1 MKKYIKLLTVVLIS
15 AFTLTGCSGCN
26 KDGQNRSETSDITNI
41 NKILQEQINETES
54 EADKI
59 SETPGAENKTTEA
72 ASLNTEQTKENIKKK
87 INSNALLLV
96 PQQSNEI
103 IAIGF
108 LSGGYICFYNNA
120 IYGGSYDYENN
131 NFIVSFSK
139 YKVTDKGKEQL
150 SKPIEIENIKEI
162 TDEDLMEATDIESL
176 VTKESDDSFFCKFS
190 CENLK
195 TDENGEISE
204 LGLQK
209 RSMYIKK
216 DRNGKYTDIEGSPI
230 LCRVVDEDTFYKT
243 IQNYYKKG

>member
-15 AFTLTGCSGCN
+15 TFTLTGCSGCN
-26 KDGQNRSETSDITNI
+26 KDKKPASDITDI
-41 NKILQEQINETES
+41 NKILQEQINEAES

-59 SETPGAENKTTEA
+59 SEVPEPENKTTEA
-72 ASLNTEQTKENIKKK
+72 VSLNTEQTKENIKKK

-108 LSGGYICFYNNA
+108 LSGGYICFCNNA

-139 YKVTDKGKEQL
+139 YKVTDKGKEHL

-162 TDEDLMEATDIESL
+162 TDEDLKEATDIGSL
-176 VTKESDDSFFCKFS
+176 ATKESDDSFFCKFS

-195 TDENGEISE
+195 TDENGELSE